1 MAAASATPSLDVSSH
16 MFQQPKKLINNNED
30 LPHFLQSNTHRT
42 IVSFIQHFSDALTP
56 TGPDTKST
64 ESRFANSQSVVVSEP
79 VSQLVE
85 LLVTVQNLIDE
96 VPPVEGPRRFGN
108 VAFRT
113 WFSTLEQRSLDLL
126 RKHLPSHIATA
137 PAKGAGITPIE
148 ELNVY
153 FLGGFGSAQRLDYG
167 TGHELSF
174 FAFLCGI
181 WLLNGFKTGQDEM
194 AVIFKVFDGYLRIIR
209 RLVITY
215 NLEPA
220 GSHGVWGLDDHSFL
234 PYIFG
239 SAQLAATP
247 EGMGPP
253 APGSI
258 VEENTVAR
266 ERDRNLYFGAIG
278 FIRDVKKGPFWEH
291 SPYLYDISGAIGG
304 WKKINTGMMKMYAAE
319 VLGKF
324 PVVQHFPFGSIFT
337 WDLAEDAKFPTG
349 VSPPTSSSAS
359 VSSSSTAM
367 PPPSVLP
374 GGAEVT
380 KAPWSTLSSEPSK
393 VLSAVPPTTRMRT
406 ATPTS
411 QGNPLNRVV
420 PPLRGP
426 GPMAPP
432 SRPTVSPPT
441 NISLNPETTT
451 TVPVPGGFAPAIGGI
466 AVTTAPWARPPTGPS
481 GFGKGS
487 GGGEAAA
494 LSPVGPEGAIESPT
508 SPDTPTRR
516 VRSGSVTVASTGSL
530 AGGKVT
536 EYTNIKNTEN
546 KDEER

>member
-1 MAAASATPSLDVSSH
+1 MADTPAIDISSH
-16 MFQQPKKLINNNED
+16 TFREPKKLINNNED
-30 LPHFLQSNTHRT
+30 LPHFLQSKAHHLL
-42 IVSFIQHFSDALTP
+42 VSSIQHFSDAITP
-56 TGPDTKST
+56 RGSDTKST
-64 ESRFANSQSVVVSEP
+64 ESRFSDSKDIQASQP
-79 VSQLVE
+79 VSQLLE
-85 LLVTVQNLIDE
+85 LLVAIHAIINE

-113 WFSTLEQRSLDLL
+113 WFSTLQERSPDLL
-126 RKHLPSHIATA
+126 RKYLPAHIANA
-137 PAKGAGITPIE
+137 PAKGDGISALD

-153 FLGGFGSAQRLDYG
+153 LLGGFGSAQRLDYG

-181 WLLNGFKTGQDEM
+181 WVLGGFQPGRDELPL
-194 AVIFKVFDGYLRIIR
+194 VFKVFDAYLVIIR
-209 RLVITY
+209 NLVLTY

-247 EGMGPP
+247 DGMGPP

-258 VEENTVAR
+258 VEESTVTR
-266 ERDRNLYFGAIG
+266 ERKRNMYFGAVG

-304 WKKINTGMMKMYAAE
+304 WKKINHGMMKMYAAE

-324 PVVQHFPFGSIFT
+324 PVVQHFPFGSIFS
-337 WDLAEDAKFPTG
+337 WELVEGAKLGSGTTL
-349 VSPPTSSSAS
+349 PTSTSTTSSD
-359 VSSSSTAM
+359 SSSDSSM
-367 PPPSVLP
+367 PTPNILP
-374 GGAEVT
+374 GEEAT
-380 KAPWSTLSSEPSK
+380 KAPWSTLPSD
-393 VLSAVPPTTRMRT
+393 LSRPLNAAQTTSRMRVG
-406 ATPTS
+406 TPVS
-411 QGNPLNRVV
+411 QGNPANRMMAA
-420 PPLRGP
+420 PLRAP
-426 GPMAPP
+426 GSMAPP
-432 SRPTVSPPT
+432 SRPTVSPPA
-441 NISLNPETTT
+441 NITLNPETTT
-451 TVPVPGGFAPAIGGI
+451 TVPVPGGFAPSIGGI
-466 AVTTAPWARPPTGPS
+466 AVTTAPWAKPPTGPS

-487 GGGEAAA
+487 GGGEAAVM
-494 LSPVGPEGAIESPT
+494 SPV
-508 SPDTPTRR
+508 SPDSPSSAETPTRR

-546 KDEER
+546 EDKEDKGS